1 TDLGAALGLVVA
13 TGLVALAVVLWRS
26 RVAFFCL
33 ALALASW
40 GVVSNLVVPIGT
52 LFGER
57 FLYLPSVGFC
67 TLVAMGLMRP
77 SPGRARIAAV
87 TVAVLLVVAWGVRTG
102 LRTRVW
108 GDDLTLAESMVASA
122 PESAH
127 AHAYLGTTYEFLGRR
142 DDAIRELERALAI
155 YPDHVEALY
164 NAGTLYMQEGRNAQ
178 ALTLLRRA
186 TTLDPGHFG
195 AW

>member
-33 ALALASW
+33 VLALASW

-87 TVAVLLVVAWGVRTG
+87 TGGVVLGVARGGRTCLRPRGWGG
-102 LRTRVW
+102 
-108 GDDLTLAESMVASA
+108 DLTPADVMVASSPA
-122 PESAH
+122 SAH
-127 AHAYLGTTYEFLGRR
+127 AHAQLETTY
-142 DDAIRELERALAI
+142 
-155 YPDHVEALY
+155 
-164 NAGTLYMQEGRNAQ
+164 
-178 ALTLLRRA
+178 
-186 TTLDPGHFG
+186 
-195 AW
+195 